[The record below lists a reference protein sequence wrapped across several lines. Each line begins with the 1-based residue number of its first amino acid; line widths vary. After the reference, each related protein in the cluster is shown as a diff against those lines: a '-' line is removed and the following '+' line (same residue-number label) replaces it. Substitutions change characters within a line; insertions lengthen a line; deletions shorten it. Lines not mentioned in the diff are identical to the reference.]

1 MKLNE
6 ITYAILE
13 LMRGGGI
20 VDDERFD
27 IRLIEA
33 FVHSKRAEYVQQL
46 SDSGKLIPEHFYQ
59 YTAISNKEL
68 VSNPT
73 DGEKTYK
80 LTGIPE
86 IVFSRHGAM
95 ISEIVNNSPAYFSYA
110 KNGLPFKYMTPHAF
124 KYSGNGRFNAGMIF
138 ATYTEGFILLKSKG
152 NLLETMQ
159 SFLVKAVLENP
170 TDEESFDSE
179 LDEYPITVQAFEYI
193 KNTVLGIDAKVFVS
207 ARKDITNDSTG
218 EVI

>member
-33 FVHSKRAEYVQQL
+33 FVHSKRAEYIQQL
-46 SDSGKLIPEHFYQ
+46 SDTGKLIPETFYQ
-59 YTAISNKEL
+59 YIVISDKTL
-68 VSNPT
+68 VSNPV

-80 LTGIPE
+80 ITGVPS
-86 IVFSRHGAM
+86 IVFSRHGAL
-95 ISEIVNNSPAYFSYA
+95 ISEIVDNSAVYFSQA
-110 KNGLPFKYMTPHAF
+110 KNSLPFKYMTPHAF
-124 KYSGNGRFNAGMIF
+124 KYAGNGRFNSGMIF
-138 ATYTEGFILLKSKG
+138 ATYTEGCILLKSKG
-152 NLLETMQ
+152 DLLDTMQ
-159 SFLVKAVLENP
+159 SFLIKSVLEKP
-170 TDEESFDSE
+170 TEDESFDE
-179 LDEYPITVQAFEYI
+179 DLDEYPITIQAFEYI

-207 ARKDITNDSTG
+207 ARKDSTNDSAG